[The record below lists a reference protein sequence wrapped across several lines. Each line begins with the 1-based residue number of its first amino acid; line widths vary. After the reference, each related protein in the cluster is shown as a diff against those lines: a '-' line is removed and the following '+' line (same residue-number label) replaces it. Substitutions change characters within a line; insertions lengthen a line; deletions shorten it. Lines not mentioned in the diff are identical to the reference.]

1 VTASIDQQLGVIV
14 SQGSPAQVDSAK
26 VLLMELQ
33 ENPTNV
39 IAANAASALFEA
51 FLHDPH
57 LTRFK
62 D

>member
-1 VTASIDQQLGVIV
+1 MTASVVQQLALIV
-14 SQGSPAQVDSAK
+14 SQGSPAQVDSAT

-33 ENPTNV
+33 ANPTNV
-39 IAANAASALFEA
+39 MAANAASALFEA